1 MKQMISVCATDW
13 QTQLSPRLTQGAVF
27 NKLGGGTE
35 LTSLKQLADIKNM
48 IHVVCMHS

>member
-1 MKQMISVCATDW
+1 MISVCATDW
-13 QTQLSPRLTQGAVF
+13 QTQLSPRLTRGAVF
-27 NKLGGGTE
+27 NKFGGGTE